1 MSSNLLGLLNNQS
14 QDSRVF
20 KKTELKTIDFEDII
34 FNPENHFPISELM
47 ELQSSIKEKGLLN
60 PPVVYRSDD
69 DGKYVL
75 ISGHRRLTAIEPLID
90 TGEIPPEIKCLVI
103 PTPIDEISEI
113 ESIFLAN
120 RNRPPLSEADLKI
133 CVNQLIGVWYKKP
146 KEERKGR
153 MRDYIA
159 SYLNISPRSLQKY
172 INEYKQEDDVIN
184 QKQDDKEQQQKKQ
197 KKVLNTL
204 KKISVLPSQIE
215 EAGVDLFDEHIIFNG
230 KEVNLNDS
238 LILLQKLSDEIIK
251 LLDCTGD

>member
-20 KKTELKTIDFEDII
+20 KNAELKTIDFEDIA
-34 FNPENHFPISELM
+34 FNPENHFPMSELM
-47 ELQSSIKEKGLLN
+47 DLQASIKEKGLLN
-60 PPVVYRSDD
+60 PPIVYWSD

-90 TGEIPPEIKCLVI
+90 TGVMPPEIKCLVI
-103 PTPIDEISEI
+103 PEPADEISEI

-133 CVNQLIGVWYKKP
+133 CVSQLIGVWHKKP

-172 INEYKQEDDVIN
+172 INEYN
-184 QKQDDKEQQQKKQ
+184 QSEENEMNQTNDEGTLHKTQ
-197 KKVLNTL
+197 KKVLSSL

-215 EAGVDLFDEHIIFNG
+215 ETGIDLHKEHIMYDG
-230 KEVNLNDS
+230 RTVSLNDS
-238 LILLQKLSDEIIK
+238 LVVIQKLADEIIK
-251 LLDCTGD
+251 LLDCMGD

>member
-20 KKTELKTIDFEDII
+20 KNAELKTIDFEDIA
-34 FNPENHFPISELM
+34 FNPENHFPMSELM
-47 ELQSSIKEKGLLN
+47 DLQTSIKEKGLLN

-90 TGEIPPEIKCLVI
+90 TGVMPPEIKCLVI
-103 PTPIDEISEI
+103 PEPTDEISEI

-120 RNRPPLSEADLKI
+120 RNRPPLSEGDLKI
-133 CVNQLIGVWYKKP
+133 CVNQLIDTWHKKP

-159 SYLNISPRSLQKY
+159 SYLNISPRTLQKY
-172 INEYKQEDDVIN
+172 INEYNQNEIN
-184 QKQDDKEQQQKKQ
+184 QEQTDVLKTQHKSQ

-230 KEVNLNDS
+230 KEVNLSDS